1 MTVRRFAALPA
12 IMLSAVLFGAA
23 LPGASAFAQA
33 VQRQVPD
40 SRQQI
45 VLSYA
50 PVVKRVIPAVVNVYA
65 SRTDRRPQNPL
76 FDDPF
81 FRQFFGQNG
90 RPQTQQSLGS
100 GVIVDSTGLVVTN
113 NHVID
118 GMTEVKVAL
127 SDRREFEA
135 EIILRDPRTD
145 LAILRLKGGKDFPAL
160 EVGDSDALEVG
171 DVVLAIGN
179 PFGVGQTVTQGII
192 SALART
198 QVGISD
204 YGFFI
209 QTDAAIN
216 PGNSGGALVDM
227 NGRLVGLNSAIYSR
241 SGGSVGIGFAIP
253 VNMVKVVVATAKGG
267 GRQVRRP
274 WLGATLQSVS
284 REIADSIGLE
294 RPAGALVADVIE
306 KSAAEHAGLKRGDVI
321 TAVDG
326 QAVEDPESLGFRLG
340 TKTVGG
346 TAGLGILRGG
356 KPIMLPLKLQV
367 APETPPREEIKIS
380 SGRSPFI
387 GATFVNYSPAVAE
400 EYSVEQVRE
409 GVVVVDVADGSN
421 AQSLGLQ
428 KGDVIVSINDAK
440 IGRTKDMEQA
450 TSQRRLFWQITIG
463 RGGQLFT
470 TVING

>member
-1 MTVRRFAALPA
+1 MTVRRSANFSVIL
-12 IMLSAVLFGAA
+12 LSAVLFSAA

-45 VLSYA
+45 VMSYA

-81 FRQFFGQNG
+81 FKQFFGQNG

-100 GVIVDSTGLVVTN
+100 GVIVDPSGLVVTN

-118 GMTEVKVAL
+118 GMTDVKVAL

-227 NGRLVGLNSAIYSR
+227 NGRLTGINSAIYSR

-284 REIADSIGLE
+284 REIADSIGLD

-306 KSAAEHAGLKRGDVI
+306 KSAAESAGLKRGDVI
-321 TAVDG
+321 TALDG

-340 TKTVGG
+340 TKAVGG

-367 APETPPREEIKIS
+367 APELPAREEIKIS

-400 EYSVEQVRE
+400 EFSVEQVSQ
-409 GVVVVDVADGSN
+409 GVVVIDIADGSN

-440 IGRTKDMEQA
+440 IARTKDMEQA

>member
-12 IMLSAVLFGAA
+12 ILLSALLFSA

-50 PVVKRVIPAVVNVYA
+50 PVVKRVVPAVVNVYA
-65 SRTDRRPQNPL
+65 SRTDKRPQNPL

-100 GVIVDSTGLVVTN
+100 GVIVDPTGLVVTN

-118 GMTEVKVAL
+118 GMTDVKVAL

-160 EVGDSDALEVG
+160 EIGDSDALEVG

-179 PFGVGQTVTQGII
+179 PFGVGQTVTQGIV

-216 PGNSGGALVDM
+216 PGNSGGPLVDM
-227 NGRLVGLNSAIYSR
+227 NGRLTGINSAIYSR

-284 REIADSIGLE
+284 REIADSIGLD

-340 TKTVGG
+340 TKTIGG

-367 APETPPREEIKIS
+367 APELPPREEIKIS

-400 EYSVEQVRE
+400 EFSIEQVHD
-409 GVVVVDVADGSN
+409 GVVVTDVADGSN

>member
-1 MTVRRFAALPA
+1 
-12 IMLSAVLFGAA
+12 
-23 LPGASAFAQA
+23 
-33 VQRQVPD
+33 
-40 SRQQI
+40 
-45 VLSYA
+45 
-50 PVVKRVIPAVVNVYA
+50 
-65 SRTDRRPQNPL
+65 
-76 FDDPF
+76 
-81 FRQFFGQNG
+81 
-90 RPQTQQSLGS
+90 
-100 GVIVDSTGLVVTN
+100 
-113 NHVID
+113 
-118 GMTEVKVAL
+118 
-127 SDRREFEA
+127 
-135 EIILRDPRTD
+135 
-145 LAILRLKGGKDFPAL
+145 
-160 EVGDSDALEVG
+160 
-171 DVVLAIGN
+171 
-179 PFGVGQTVTQGII
+179 
-192 SALART
+192 
-198 QVGISD
+198 
-204 YGFFI
+204 
-209 QTDAAIN
+209 
-216 PGNSGGALVDM
+216 M
-227 NGRLVGLNSAIYSR
+227 NGRLTGINSAIYSR

-284 REIADSIGLE
+284 REIADSIGLD

-306 KSAAEHAGLKRGDVI
+306 KSAAESAGLKRGDVI
-321 TAVDG
+321 TALDG

-340 TKTVGG
+340 TKAVGG

-367 APETPPREEIKIS
+367 APELPAREEIKIS

-400 EYSVEQVRE
+400 EFSVEQVSQ
-409 GVVVVDVADGSN
+409 GVVVIDIADGSN

-440 IGRTKDMEQA
+440 IARTKDMEQA